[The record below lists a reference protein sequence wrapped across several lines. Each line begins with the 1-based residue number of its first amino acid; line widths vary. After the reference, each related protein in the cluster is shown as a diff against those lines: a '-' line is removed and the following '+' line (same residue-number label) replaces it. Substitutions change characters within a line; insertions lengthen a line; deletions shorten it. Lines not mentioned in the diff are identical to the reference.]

1 MSPELERLLTAL
13 YERDT
18 CEPSQR
24 AHWEATLQRLI
35 VDSLAKQSGVSRDE
49 FMEAIHVR
57 YVEFRH
63 SRRTPTSLPPKA

>member
-24 AHWEATLQRLI
+24 AHWEAALQRLI
-35 VDSLAKQSGVSRDE
+35 ADSLAKQPGVSRDE

-57 YVEFRH
+57 YVAFRR

>member
-18 CEPSQR
+18 CEPGQR

-35 VDSLAKQSGVSRDE
+35 ADSLAKQPLVSRDE
-49 FMEAIHVR
+49 FMEAIHAR
-57 YVEFRH
+57 YVEFRRT
-63 SRRTPTSLPPKA
+63 RRKPSTLPPKA